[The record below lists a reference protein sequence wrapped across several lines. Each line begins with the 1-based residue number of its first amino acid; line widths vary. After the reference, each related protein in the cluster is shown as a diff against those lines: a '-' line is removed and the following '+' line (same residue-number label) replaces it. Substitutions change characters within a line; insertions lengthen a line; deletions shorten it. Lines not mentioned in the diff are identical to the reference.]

1 MRLILQFRKK
11 YGKAKTRSDGAFSL
25 VTVLCSGLIGAM
37 WIAAA
42 YSMLMPLVQQSSA
55 GKQSNMM
62 RTLAE
67 TAVDYVAK
75 DISTS
80 YASSQLSKYDDPDV
94 GPPYSN
100 FELTPAQLGIED
112 SGNKGV
118 KLSVIVKNEYPGS
131 ESESSVYDFQ
141 TVPSAESKKQWSM
154 VNAQNVGWRIIEVH
168 VGLGSSAST
177 KAVYRAMMR
186 PDFGAISYSTGSGS
200 DPNKSP
206 YFPSG
211 NAAFSTTAMS
221 IGSNTTIT
229 GNLSTNGS
237 RFGSAPLTVSGS
249 GITINGDIAVNSM
262 SMASDDLVAQGSAA
276 NTGSQPTLKGF
287 ISTNGDVAG
296 FDSSGSPDTSMVA
309 VERPPNGAAN
319 YNPDPS
325 ANLISTQGSTPQ
337 TQVAPAPSAP
347 ADATDLGSIGLSGD
361 AKLVIRDGPVD
372 IPAGQSLANMTTGTA
387 YIPPGDYKVSSID
400 VSGTSSIQVSDS
412 SGMSQP
418 ASFYVDNVSGGNSA
432 INIGGS
438 GIANSTSGNFQI
450 WYNGTNSINLSGVQA
465 TMALYAPNAKISVG
479 SKGSPMNFKGA
490 MLGNTISVSNAN
502 LTFET
507 PEAKTTGGGGASG
520 QMMYD
525 VTSDNGKA
533 TIKPRG
539 LKKILW
545 QELNYSDYIKQ
556 GNLPF

>member
-1 MRLILQFRKK
+1 MPLNVRFSRIFIR
-11 YGKAKTRSDGAFSL
+11 GKTRSQKAFSL

-42 YSMLMPLVQQSSA
+42 YSMLMPLIQQSSA
-55 GKQSNMM
+55 GKQSSMM

-75 DISTS
+75 DISTCF
-80 YASSQLSKYDDPDV
+80 ASSQLSKYDDPDV
-94 GPPYSN
+94 GPPYNN
-100 FELTPAQLGIED
+100 FDLTPSQLGIED

-141 TVPSAESKKQWSM
+141 TVPSAETKKQWSM
-154 VNAQNVGWRIIEVH
+154 VSAQNVGWRTIEVH
-168 VGLGSSAST
+168 VGLGSSASA
-177 KAVYRAMMR
+177 KAVYRAMLR
-186 PDFGAISYSTGSGS
+186 PDFGAVSYGAGSGS

-211 NAAFSTTAMS
+211 NAAFSTTAMA

-276 NTGSQPTLKGF
+276 SSGSQPTLKGF

-296 FDSSGSPDTSMVA
+296 FDISGSDTSMVA

-325 ANLISTQGSTPQ
+325 ANLISTGGSTPQ
-337 TQVAPAPSAP
+337 TQIAPAPSAP

-387 YIPPGDYKVSSID
+387 YIPPGDYRVSSLD
-400 VSGTSSIQVSDS
+400 VSGSSSIQVSDS

-432 INIGGS
+432 VNIGGS

-450 WYNGTNSINLSGVQA
+450 WYNGTNSVNLSGVQA

-479 SKGSPMNFKGA
+479 GKSSPTNFQGA
-490 MLGNTISVSNAN
+490 ILGNSISISNAK
-502 LTFET
+502 LTFEM
-507 PEAKTTGGGGASG
+507 PEAKTTGGGASG

-525 VTSDNGKA
+525 VTSENGKSS
-533 TIKPRG
+533 IKPHG

>member
-1 MRLILQFRKK
+1 MYRPSQFPITKRKSQP
-11 YGKAKTRSDGAFSL
+11 RSTNAFSL

-42 YSMLMPLVQQSSA
+42 YSMLLPLVQQSSA
-55 GKQSNMM
+55 GKQSAMM

-75 DISTS
+75 DISTCF
-80 YASSQLSKYDDPDV
+80 ATSQLSKYDDSEV
-94 GPPYSN
+94 GAPYTS

-118 KLSVIVKNEYPGS
+118 KLTVIVKNEYPGS
-131 ESESSVYDFQ
+131 ENESAVYDFQ

-154 VNAQNVGWRIIEVH
+154 VNAQNVGWRTIEVH
-168 VGLGSSAST
+168 VGLGSSASA

-186 PDFGAISYSTGSGS
+186 PDFGEVSYATGSGS
-200 DPNKSP
+200 DPNKTP
-206 YFPSG
+206 YFPNG
-211 NAAFSTTAMS
+211 NAAFSTTAMN
-221 IGSNTTIT
+221 IGSNSTIT

-249 GITINGDIAVNSM
+249 GITINGDIAVNSL

-276 NTGSQPTLKGF
+276 NSGSQPKLKGF

-296 FDSSGSPDTSMVA
+296 FDSSGTPDTSMVA

-325 ANLISTQGSTPQ
+325 ANLITTQGSNQQ

-372 IPAGQSLANMTTGTA
+372 IPTGQSLANMTTGTA
-387 YIPPGDYKVSSID
+387 YIPPGEYKVSSID
-400 VSGTSSIQVSDS
+400 VSGSSSIQVSDP

-418 ASFYVDNVSGGNSA
+418 ASFYVDNVNGGNSA
-432 INIGGS
+432 VNIGGG
-438 GIANSTSGNFQI
+438 GISNSTAGNFQI
-450 WYNGTNSINLSGVQA
+450 WYNGSNSINLSGVQA

-479 SKGSPMNFKGA
+479 SKGSPTNFKGA
-490 MLGNTISVSNAN
+490 MLGLSLIH
-502 LTFET
+502 
-507 PEAKTTGGGGASG
+507 
-520 QMMYD
+520 
-525 VTSDNGKA
+525 
-533 TIKPRG
+533 I
-539 LKKILW
+539 
-545 QELNYSDYIKQ
+545 
-556 GNLPF
+556 

>member
-1 MRLILQFRKK
+1 MPTNSRLT
-11 YGKAKTRSDGAFSL
+11 KTRTYKPRTSQAFSL

-42 YSMLMPLVQQSSA
+42 YSMLLPLVQQSSA
-55 GKQSNMM
+55 GKQANMM

-75 DISTS
+75 DISTC
-80 YASSQLSKYDDPDV
+80 YASSQLSKYDDPEV
-94 GPPYSN
+94 GAPYNS
-100 FELTPAQLGIED
+100 FELTPSQLGIED

-118 KLSVIVKNEYPGS
+118 KLSVIVKNEYPAS
-131 ESESSVYDFQ
+131 ESDSAVYDFQ

-154 VNAQNVGWRIIEVH
+154 VSSQNVGWRTIEVH
-168 VGLGSSAST
+168 VGLGSSASA

-186 PDFGAISYSTGSGS
+186 PDFGPISYSSGSGS

-206 YFPSG
+206 YFPDG
-211 NAAFSTTAMS
+211 NAVFSTTAMN

-262 SMASDDLVAQGSAA
+262 TMASDDLVAQGSAQ

-296 FDSSGSPDTSMVA
+296 FDSSSTPDTSMVA

-325 ANLISTQGSTPQ
+325 ASLISTQGSTPQ

-400 VSGTSSIQVSDS
+400 VSGSSSIQVADS
-412 SGMSQP
+412 SGISQP

-432 INIGGS
+432 VNIGGS
-438 GIANSTSGNFQI
+438 GVSNSNSGNFQV
-450 WYNGTNSINLSGVQA
+450 WYNGTNSVNLSGVQA

-479 SKGSPMNFKGA
+479 GKSSAMNFKGA
-490 MLGNTISVSNAN
+490 MLGNSISIANAN

-507 PEAKTTGGGGASG
+507 PEAKTSGGGGASG
-520 QMMYD
+520 KMMYD
-525 VTSDNGKA
+525 VTSENGKA
-533 TIKPRG
+533 SIKPHG
-539 LKKILW
+539 LKQILW
-545 QELNYSDYIKQ
+545 QELNYSDYLKQ